1 MPTIKQIIQAL
12 KQDLGISPKETPSLL
27 SHNIVWF
34 TNCNWISQLEAFKQT
49 SLYY

>member
-1 MPTIKQIIQAL
+1 MPTIQQIIQAL
-12 KQDLGISPKETPSLL
+12 KQDLGISSKEAPSLL
-27 SHNIVWF
+27 SYNMSWF